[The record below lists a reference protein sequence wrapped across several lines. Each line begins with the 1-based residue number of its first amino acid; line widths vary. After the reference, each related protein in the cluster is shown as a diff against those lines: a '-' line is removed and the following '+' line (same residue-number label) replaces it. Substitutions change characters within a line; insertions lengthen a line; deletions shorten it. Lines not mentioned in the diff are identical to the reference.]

1 MKFKNLIY
9 VFATVILLFNC
20 SSGSD
25 DDTSPTPTP
34 NPNPNPNPS
43 GKVTYN
49 GNVKSI
55 MSSFCISCH
64 GNPPTNG
71 APMSLTTYS
80 QVKNAVESRGLINRI
95 NNANNPMPTGGL
107 MSQANRDLI
116 QKWLDDGLL
125 EN

>member
-1 MKFKNLIY
+1 MKFKSLIY
-9 VFATVILLFNC
+9 VFATIILLFNC

-25 DDTSPTPTP
+25 DETSPTP

-49 GNVKSI
+49 ANIKSI
-55 MSSFCISCH
+55 MNAHCTSCH
-64 GNPPTNG
+64 GNPPTNS

-80 QVKNAVESRGLINRI
+80 QVKSAVETRGLISRI
-95 NNANNPMPTGGL
+95 NSTNNPMPQSGL
-107 MSQANRDLI
+107 MSQNNRDLI
-116 QKWLDDGLL
+116 QQWVDDGLL